1 MGSSWLRDTTW
12 VSCIGRQIL
21 YHLNHQGSPHLI
33 YTYMKYTCVPILK
46 DQLHIQKIINKYWKI
61 LSIELWNCQ
70 NPYWLNFWQLRW
82 NNLILEVTIINI
94 DKQGLINGTKNLDWL
109 SSLAI
114 SIQVYMTHKWL
125 FSDIKISH
133 HKSSFDPVLDELDF
147 LSAMG
152 CPLLF
157 RSPWNLTSSHFSS
170 CVWMSAKETGRWWG
184 EQGEKTRWREN
195 RDWLR
200 LRSLIQVNFTLQP
213 SPPLKLKGLANR
225 NSHYPTPVTLRLIS
239 HYSTILEYCDNICI
253 CLKKH
258 LGLFV
263 LLRIRKALPFPPY
276 SLWSIFFIWQIL
288 PYPSRLLSQC
298 FL

>member
-1 MGSSWLRDTTW
+1 
-12 VSCIGRQIL
+12 
-21 YHLNHQGSPHLI
+21 
-33 YTYMKYTCVPILK
+33 
-46 DQLHIQKIINKYWKI
+46 
-61 LSIELWNCQ
+61 
-70 NPYWLNFWQLRW
+70 
-82 NNLILEVTIINI
+82 
-94 DKQGLINGTKNLDWL
+94 
-109 SSLAI
+109 
-114 SIQVYMTHKWL
+114 MTHKWL
-125 FSDIKISH
+125 FSDIKISY

-213 SPPLKLKGLANR
+213 SPPLKLKGLANK
-225 NSHYPTPVTLRLIS
+225 NSHYPTPGDSFLTTLPFLSTVTIFVFAWKS
-239 HYSTILEYCDNICI
+239 ILVYLCFC
-253 CLKKH
+253 
-258 LGLFV
+258 
-263 LLRIRKALPFPPY
+263 IRKALPFPPY

-288 PYPSRLLSQC
+288 PHPSRLLSQC

>member
-1 MGSSWLRDTTW
+1 
-12 VSCIGRQIL
+12 
-21 YHLNHQGSPHLI
+21 
-33 YTYMKYTCVPILK
+33 MKYTCVPILK
-46 DQLHIQKIINKYWKI
+46 DQLHIQKIINRHWKI
-61 LSIELWNCQ
+61 LSIELWNYQ

-114 SIQVYMTHKWL
+114 SIHVYMTHKWL
-125 FSDIKISH
+125 FSDIKISY

-170 CVWMSAKETGRWWG
+170 CVWMSAKETGRWWW
-184 EQGEKTRWREN
+184 EQGENMRWREN

-200 LRSLIQVNFTLQP
+200 LISLIQVSFTLQP
-213 SPPLKLKGLANR
+213 CPPPKLKGLANK
-225 NSHYPTPVTLRLIS
+225 NSHYPAPGDSKTYFWLLYHSWIPWQYLYLLEKASRSICASASGMPCPLLLTFSDPYFSSNKFLF
-239 HYSTILEYCDNICI
+239 ILQDFYHSASYNICSI
-253 CLKKH
+253 NPW
-258 LGLFV
+258 LGEGL
-263 LLRIRKALPFPPY
+263 Y
-276 SLWSIFFIWQIL
+276 EGTSMQ
-288 PYPSRLLSQC
+288 
-298 FL
+298 